1 MVLTQQDN
9 GKRFELSASE
19 PLEISLAENP
29 TTGFRWSFVD
39 LDRSVRVVDDS
50 YNLEGEATPG
60 AAANHRFRLEFSDPG
75 EYGIALRL
83 WRDWEG
89 ESSTV
94 DRYSVTVDVSDE
106 V

>member
-1 MVLTQQDN
+1 MALTQEDN
-9 GKRFELSASE
+9 GKRIELSASE

-39 LDRSVRVVDDS
+39 LDPSVRVVDDS

-60 AAANHRFRLEFSDPG
+60 AAANHRFRLEFSDRG

-89 ESSTV
+89 EASTL
-94 DRYSVTVDVSDE
+94 DRYGVTVE
-106 V
+106 VTGEG

>member
-1 MVLTQQDN
+1 VVLTQQDN
-9 GKRFELSASE
+9 GKRIELSASE
-19 PLEISLAENP
+19 PLELSLAENP

-39 LDRSVRVVDDS
+39 LAPSVRVADDS

-60 AAANHRFRLEFSDPG
+60 AAANHRFRLEFSDAG
-75 EYGIALRL
+75 EYEIALRL

-89 ESSTV
+89 EASTL
-94 DRYSVTVDVSDE
+94 DRYAVTVDVTDG